1 MATEPRV
8 QIEIPVADL
17 LEPFLDRYR
26 YVYGGTGEFALLSE
40 VVKKTTDRNL
50 LLCVAEKAMAR
61 LAEMYGVDADRYAEL
76 SIAETFNSTGTA
88 EHTVRGYGTRAENSR
103 NRNKAY
109 KVLGKLLT
117 MVKDG
122 KTGLGKVA
130 RINPGKL

>member
-26 YVYGGTGEFALLSE
+26 YVYGSGDYNLLSQ
-40 VVKKTTDRNL
+40 VVAKTTDRVL
-50 LLCVAEKAMAR
+50 LAHVAEKAMAR
-61 LAEMYGVDADRYAEL
+61 LAEMYGTDADRYAEL
-76 SIAETFNSTGTA
+76 SISETFNSTGTA

-103 NRNKAY
+103 NRDKAY
-109 KVLGKLLT
+109 RVLGKLLS

-122 KTGLGKVA
+122 KTGLGKVS